1 MANEFDPDK
10 VKRWDVGTNCKS
22 WMENVVNRSE
32 VDLQDDTYVRS
43 EDYDTLLKLY
53 RELDAANANLKFEEV
68 ADSAVND
75 ELAREIKQLK
85 GNK

>member
-1 MANEFDPDK
+1 MSDFNPDK
-10 VKRWDVGTNCKS
+10 VYRRYQEGGT
-22 WMENVVNRSE
+22 WIRG
-32 VDLQDDTYVRS
+32 

-68 ADSAVND
+68 SDSAVND

-85 GNK
+85 EKS